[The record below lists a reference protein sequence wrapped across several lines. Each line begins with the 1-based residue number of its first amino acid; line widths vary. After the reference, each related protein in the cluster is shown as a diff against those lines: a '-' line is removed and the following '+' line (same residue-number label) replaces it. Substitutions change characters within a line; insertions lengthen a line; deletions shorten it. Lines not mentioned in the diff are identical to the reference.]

1 MNNIGVIG
9 GADGETVI
17 MVSGSIAPPILWIF
31 FGALAL
37 MVILYFRSAT
47 CLILAIKF
55 PFHIFCSIDHSS
67 WSSSA

>member
-17 MVSGSIAPPILWIF
+17 MVSGSIAPPSLWSF

-37 MVILYFRSAT
+37 MAILYF
-47 CLILAIKF
+47 CF
-55 PFHIFCSIDHSS
+55 
-67 WSSSA
+67 